1 MTIGNGPNTILFE
14 DLPFFA
20 GMDAELRGALAE
32 IATTHRLGT
41 GEYLFHQGDPAQS
54 VYIVRTGG
62 LQLVEN
68 TPDGKA
74 VNLKLYGRGDFFGML
89 AISGEFPHPA
99 GVIAAQDSE
108 VIRLR
113 ATELRRM
120 VQRHPALG
128 LLFIDMLVDHTH
140 HAHQRIR
147 HLATERVGQRVARAL
162 LHFNEKLNDPGE
174 EAGRPRVQLSQ
185 QDLAEFAG
193 STAETVNRTLRAWED
208 RRLIKRSRM
217 HIDLLDPDGIRQIAE
232 GESTDYMSRVFD
244 GVFGHTA
251 A

>member
-1 MTIGNGPNTILFE
+1 MNIGNDPSPIPFD

-20 GMDAELRGALAE
+20 GMDAEVRGALAQ
-32 IATTHRLGT
+32 IATTQRLGT
-41 GEYLFHQGDPAQS
+41 GEYLFHQGDPAHS
-54 VYIVRTGG
+54 VFVVRSGG

-99 GVIAAQDSE
+99 GVVAAQDSE
-108 VIRLR
+108 VVRLR

-120 VQRHPALG
+120 VQHYPALG

-147 HLATERVGQRVARAL
+147 HLATERVGQRLARAL
-162 LHFNEKLNDPGE
+162 LHFDEKLNVPGAR
-174 EAGRPRVQLSQ
+174 AGRPRIQLSQ

-208 RRLIKRSRM
+208 RRLIKRSRL
-217 HIDLLDPDGIRQIAE
+217 HIDLLDPAGIRQIAE
-232 GESTDYMSRVFD
+232 GESGDYMSRVFD
-244 GVFGHTA
+244 GVFGPSA